1 MAKGRKLTNVIESK
15 MKVVFLHGEHNSGK
29 TTTINK
35 LYDQLLSKGAKVIEP
50 RKNLPG
56 KDDFECVLELNNRT
70 IALFSLGDYMYA
82 IGAAIGYYTRVNCD
96 VLVVANSLKNPIY
109 KSSLFKARKHPFTTV
124 EKVRFVD
131 ALDAL
136 LAELW

>member
-29 TTTINK
+29 TTTINR
-35 LYDQLLSKGAKVIEP
+35 LYERLLSEGAKEIEP
-50 RKNLPG
+50 KKNLPG
-56 KDDFECVLELNNRT
+56 RDDFECVVELNNRT

-82 IGAAIGYYTRVNCD
+82 IGAAVGYYTRANCD

-109 KSSLFKARKHPFTTV
+109 QSSLFKARKHPFAIV

-131 ALDAL
+131 ALDDL
-136 LAELW
+136 HAELW